1 MASSIFGSDSSS
13 ALPGGNV
20 AKPLMIALLALLASR
35 YFGKKGADHT
45 ATPEPQPAPRI
56 SQADPANASPGDLL
70 DGLGGLVKQFQQK
83 GFGDVVD
90 SWVNRGTNQDISSR
104 QVSDALGSDVVD
116 QLARRTGL
124 SRDEVI
130 SELAKVLPGV
140 VDRMT
145 PDGRLPTPNELQRLM
160 G

>member
-1 MASSIFGSDSSS
+1 
-13 ALPGGNV
+13 
-20 AKPLMIALLALLASR
+20 
-35 YFGKKGADHT
+35 
-45 ATPEPQPAPRI
+45 
-56 SQADPANASPGDLL
+56 
-70 DGLGGLVKQFQQK
+70 VKQFQQK
-83 GFGDVVD
+83 GLGNVVD
-90 SWVNRGTNQDISSR
+90 SWVNRGQNQDISSR

-145 PDGRLPTPNELQRLM
+145 PDGRLPTPHELQRLM